1 MISFTDQIFEDQQR
15 KSIEFCAGVDPGFFV
30 RGGALEKSWKNWKKI
45 DKILRKLEKISKEL
59 AKIGQI
65 LFGGGWDPI

>member
-30 RGGALEKSWKNWKKI
+30 WGGHLKN
-45 DKILRKLEKISKEL
+45 LEKIGRKLTKS
-59 AKIGQI
+59 
-65 LFGGGWDPI
+65 